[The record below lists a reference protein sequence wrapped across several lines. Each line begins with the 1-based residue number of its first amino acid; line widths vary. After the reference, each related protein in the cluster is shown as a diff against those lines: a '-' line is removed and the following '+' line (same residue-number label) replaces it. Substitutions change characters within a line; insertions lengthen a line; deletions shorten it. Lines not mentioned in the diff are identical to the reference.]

1 MTRRCSRLVT
11 FHNVPIK
18 YDIQIFTLNAHI
30 KNSATATAIITDIPN
45 TYLAKTPYLRQ
56 FLAYWLEEEKLIDNY
71 NVQHTIHSMS
81 TKEMKRNPEAKG
93 GASPAT
99 NASFD
104 PERGYGTSEQKE
116 KIKEQANK

>member
-30 KNSATATAIITDIPN
+30 KSSATATAIITDIPFDSNSPTIFSGN

-56 FLAYWLEEEKLIDNY
+56 FLAY
-71 NVQHTIHSMS
+71 
-81 TKEMKRNPEAKG
+81 
-93 GASPAT
+93 
-99 NASFD
+99 
-104 PERGYGTSEQKE
+104 
-116 KIKEQANK
+116 

>member
-30 KNSATATAIITDIPN
+30 KSSATATAIITAIITANITAIPFDSNSPTIFSGN

-56 FLAYWLEEEKLIDNY
+56 FLAY
-71 NVQHTIHSMS
+71 
-81 TKEMKRNPEAKG
+81 
-93 GASPAT
+93 
-99 NASFD
+99 
-104 PERGYGTSEQKE
+104 
-116 KIKEQANK
+116 